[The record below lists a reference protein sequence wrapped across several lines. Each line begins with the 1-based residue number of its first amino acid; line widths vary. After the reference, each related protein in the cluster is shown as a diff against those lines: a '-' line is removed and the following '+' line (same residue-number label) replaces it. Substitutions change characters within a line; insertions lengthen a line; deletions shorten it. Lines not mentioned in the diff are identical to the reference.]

1 MDYILSIVS
10 EGIAWNEVTI
20 SIPRFLF
27 TMILLISF
35 SLFIRVILQLVG
47 QGWITT
53 TAHTTT
59 LVLLPI
65 ITYII
70 TQVISGN
77 IALSLGMVGALSIV
91 RFRNPV
97 RSPLELSVYFCAITM
112 GISAGVSLKWLV
124 LLGVAISLAVIILVS
139 IHIIS
144 VNFFNKYFFTTSFA
158 EGNSLSSL
166 EIKANK
172 EINWLDKSKFLNL
185 KKRIDNEFYYTLT
198 TNNFE
203 DLKEIENELS
213 GNDSIVNYQLNR

>member
-1 MDYILSIVS
+1 MEYILNIV
-10 EGIAWNEVTI
+10 NEVSI
-20 SIPRFLF
+20 SLPRFLF
-27 TMILLISF
+27 TMILLIFF
-35 SLFIRVILQLVG
+35 SLFIRIILQLVG
-47 QGWITT
+47 QNWITT

-97 RSPLELSVYFCAITM
+97 RSPLELTVYFCAITM

-124 LLGVAISLAVIILVS
+124 LLGIAILLVLIILVS
-139 IHIIS
+139 INLLS
-144 VNFFNKYFFTTSFA
+144 KNFSKKIFLTTSFT

-166 EIKANK
+166 EIKTNE
-172 EINWLDKSKFLNL
+172 EIDWLENSNLLTL
-185 KKRIDNEFYYTLT
+185 KKKIDKDFFYTFAA
-198 TNNFE
+198 NNFE
-203 DLKEIENELS
+203 DLKQIEKRISKIES
-213 GNDSIVNYQLNR
+213 VVNYQLNK

>member
-1 MDYILSIVS
+1 MDYILSIIS
-10 EGIAWNEVTI
+10 EAIAWNAVTI
-20 SIPRFLF
+20 SIPTFLF
-27 TMILLISF
+27 TMILLIFF
-35 SLFIRVILQLVG
+35 SLFIRAILQLVG

-97 RSPLELSVYFCAITM
+97 RSPLELTVYFGAITM
-112 GISAGVSLKWLV
+112 GISAGVSLKWLI
-124 LLGVAISLAVIILVS
+124 LLGIAISLAFVVLVS
-139 IHIIS
+139 INILSIK
-144 VNFFNKYFFTTSFA
+144 FLKRIFFTTSFS

-166 EIKANK
+166 EIKTNK
-172 EINWLDKSKFLNL
+172 EIDWLNNSSFLNL
-185 KKRIDNEFYYTLT
+185 KKKMDDQFYYTLIT
-198 TNNFE
+198 SNFE
-203 DLKEIENELS
+203 DLKKIENQLS
-213 GNDSIVNYQLNR
+213 ENDSIINYQLNK

>member
-1 MDYILSIVS
+1 MNYILSIIS
-10 EGIAWNEVTI
+10 EAIAWNAVTI
-20 SIPRFLF
+20 SIPTFLF
-27 TMILLISF
+27 TMILLIFF

-65 ITYII
+65 ITYVI

-124 LLGVAISLAVIILVS
+124 LLGFAISLAVIILVL

-144 VNFFNKYFFTTSFA
+144 VYFFNKYFFTTSFA

-172 EINWLDKSKFLNL
+172 EINWLDKSNFLNL
-185 KKRIDNEFYYTLT
+185 KKKIDNEFYYTLT

-213 GNDSIVNYQLNR
+213 GNDSIINYQLNK

>member
-1 MDYILSIVS
+1 MNYIISIVS
-10 EGIAWNEVTI
+10 EAITWNEVTI
-20 SIPRFLF
+20 SIPGFLF

-185 KKRIDNEFYYTLT
+185 KKKIDNEFYYTLT

-203 DLKEIENELS
+203 DLKEIESELS

>member
-1 MDYILSIVS
+1 MECSYNFNTYIFVYNDFI
-10 EGIAWNEVTI
+10 N
-20 SIPRFLF
+20 F
-27 TMILLISF
+27 F
-35 SLFIRVILQLVG
+35 SLFIRAILQLVG

-65 ITYII
+65 IKYVI

-144 VNFFNKYFFTTSFA
+144 INFFNKYFFTTSFT

-166 EIKANK
+166 EIKTNK
-172 EINWLDKSKFLNL
+172 EINWLDKSNFLNL
-185 KKRIDNEFYYTLT
+185 KKKIDNEFYYTLT

-213 GNDSIVNYQLNR
+213 GNDSIINYQLNK

>member
-10 EGIAWNEVTI
+10 EAIAWNAVTI
-20 SIPRFLF
+20 SIPTFLF
-27 TMILLISF
+27 TMILLIFF

-124 LLGVAISLAVIILVS
+124 LLGFAISLAVIILVL

-144 VNFFNKYFFTTSFA
+144 VYFFNKYFFTTSFA

-172 EINWLDKSKFLNL
+172 EINWLDKSNFLNL
-185 KKRIDNEFYYTLT
+185 KKKIDNEFYYTLT

-213 GNDSIVNYQLNR
+213 GNDSIINYQLNK

>member
-20 SIPRFLF
+20 SIPTFLF
-27 TMILLISF
+27 TMILLIFF

-65 ITYII
+65 ITYVI